1 MNPVAH
7 PNPFAPLLRDDV
19 DGGRSFMAEQS
30 RTASRSA
37 AQSTAITLTTEEG
50 DRVTLSLAKA
60 TQTQAGTYQSL
71 TYGSGTAATNEA
83 AFLRHTEGSQATI
96 DIEGDLSEEEWAE
109 IEQVVEVIDHMMDG
123 FLSGDLAAMTEDA
136 AVLKELDTITS
147 LEAAFS
153 LERQVMYAH
162 EEHLAIRSEE
172 PDRGLHGFP
181 HLQRL
186 MHHVDRFTNDMAGA
200 TAGFRGRRNAQS
212 RSIEAL
218 FNQYEKRVADNAVS
232 TDQATGSNQN
242 TQRNLAMEVFRSVK
256 SSFYEKVQV
265 LSAAGDKTAS
275 QGV

>member
-1 MNPVAH
+1 MNPVAS
-7 PNPFAPLLRDDV
+7 PNPLAPLLREDV

-30 RTASRSA
+30 RTTSQSV
-37 AQSTAITLTTEEG
+37 AQSTAVTLTTEEG

-60 TQTQAGTYQSL
+60 TETQAGTYQGL
-71 TYGSGTAATNEA
+71 TYGYGGAATNEA
-83 AFLRHTEGSQATI
+83 AFLRHIDSSQATI
-96 DIEGDLSEEEWAE
+96 DIQGDLSEEEWAE

-123 FLSGDLAAMTEDA
+123 FLSGDLAAMTKDA
-136 AVLKELDTITS
+136 GTLKELDTITS

-153 LERQVMYAH
+153 FERQVIYAR

-200 TAGFRGRRNAQS
+200 TAGFRGRRNALS
-212 RSIEAL
+212 RSIDAL

-232 TDQATGSNQN
+232 TDQASGSNQN
-242 TQRNLAMEVFRSVK
+242 ARRNLAMEVFQSVR
-256 SSFYEKVQV
+256 SSFFEKVDL
-265 LSAAGDKTAS
+265 LSAASGNSAS
-275 QGV
+275 QTV